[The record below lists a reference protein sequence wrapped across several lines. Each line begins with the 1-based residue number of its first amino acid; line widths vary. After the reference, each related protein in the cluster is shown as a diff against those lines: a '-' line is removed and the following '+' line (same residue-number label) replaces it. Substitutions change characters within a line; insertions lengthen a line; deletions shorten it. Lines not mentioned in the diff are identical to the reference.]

1 MDPDLLFLF
10 ILVVFSAFFS
20 SAEVVFLSLS
30 DAKIIAMIEAKKKN
44 ALTVK
49 KLKENPRTLLI
60 TVLIGNNIVNIAA
73 ASLATVIFTNYFDS
87 AVIGLTTG
95 IMTIV
100 ILIFGEIVPKSFASS
115 HAPWLSRQF
124 APFIFFLRKFFLPI
138 IWLMEKLTNLLV
150 GNHKVEEVSEEE
162 LKALAMAGV
171 QQGTIEKNEGLMIEK
186 LFKFNDISAEDIM
199 TPRVEVVYVKNSD
212 SIEKTAV
219 EIEKYGITRCLVINE
234 TIDKVLGFVHAQDV
248 LLSFRQGKE
257 KEDVKPLIR
266 PIIFVPKQM
275 LINSILKEFQKRK
288 IHIAV
293 VMDEYGGTE
302 GIITLEDIIE
312 ELVGEIVDEH
322 DIDDNFI
329 KRIGKNEIIVSGA
342 VECRDINRFLNITL
356 SEDDLETVADFVLE
370 TIKKIPTEG
379 TTIEKNNFSCI
390 VERVENK
397 VIKQVRITKK

>member
-1 MDPDLLFLF
+1 
-10 ILVVFSAFFS
+10 
-20 SAEVVFLSLS
+20 
-30 DAKIIAMIEAKKKN
+30 
-44 ALTVK
+44 
-49 KLKENPRTLLI
+49 
-60 TVLIGNNIVNIAA
+60 
-73 ASLATVIFTNYFDS
+73 
-87 AVIGLTTG
+87 
-95 IMTIV
+95 MTIV

>member
-1 MDPDLLFLF
+1 MDPDLLFLL
-10 ILVVFSAFFS
+10 ILVVLSAFFS

-30 DAKIIAMIEAKKKN
+30 EAKIVAMIEAKKKN

-49 KLKENPRTLLI
+49 KLKENPRSLLI

-73 ASLATVIFTNYFDS
+73 ASLATVIFAKYFDS

-95 IMTIV
+95 IMTII

-124 APFIFFLRKFFLPI
+124 APFISFLKKFFLPI
-138 IWLMEKLTNLLV
+138 IWLMEKITNILV
-150 GNHKVEEVSEEE
+150 GSHKIEEISEEE

-199 TPRVEVVYVKNSD
+199 TPRVEVVYVKEVD
-212 SIEKTAV
+212 SIEKTAI
-219 EIEKYGITRCLVINE
+219 EIEKYGITRCLVIE
-234 TIDKVLGFVHAQDV
+234 ESIDKVLGFVHAQDV
-248 LLSFRQGKE
+248 LLAFRNNKE
-257 KEDVKPLIR
+257 GEMVKSLIR

-275 LINSILKEFQKRK
+275 LINSVLKEFQKRK

-329 KRIGKNEIIVSGA
+329 KRIGKNEIVVSGA

-379 TTIEKNNFSCI
+379 TTIENDRFVCV
-390 VERVENK
+390 VEKLENK

>member
-1 MDPDLLFLF
+1 MDPDLLFLL
-10 ILVVFSAFFS
+10 ILVVLSAFFS

-30 DAKIIAMIEAKKKN
+30 EAKIVAMIEAKKKN
-44 ALTVK
+44 ALIVK
-49 KLKENPRTLLI
+49 KLKENPRSLLI

-73 ASLATVIFTNYFDS
+73 ASLATVIFAKYFDS

-95 IMTIV
+95 IMTIT

-115 HAPWLSRQF
+115 HASWLSRQF
-124 APFIFFLRKFFLPI
+124 APFISFLRKFFMPV
-138 IWLMEKLTNLLV
+138 IWLMEKITNILV
-150 GNHKVEEVSEEE
+150 GSHKIEEVNEEE

-171 QQGTIEKNEGLMIEK
+171 QQGTIEKNEGMMIEK

-199 TPRVEVVYVKNSD
+199 TPRVEVVYVKETD
-212 SIEKTAV
+212 SIEKTAI
-219 EIEKYGITRCLVINE
+219 EIENHGITRCLVIGE
-234 TIDKVLGFVHAQDV
+234 TVDKVLGFVHAQDV
-248 LLSFRQGKE
+248 LLAFRKNRE
-257 KEDVKPLIR
+257 SETVKSLIR

-275 LINSILKEFQKRK
+275 LINSVLKEFQKRK

-329 KRIGKNEIIVSGA
+329 KRIGKNEIVVSGA
-342 VECRDINRFLNITL
+342 VECRDINRFLNINL
-356 SEDDLETVADFVLE
+356 SEDDLETVADFILE
-370 TIKKIPTEG
+370 TIKRIPTEG
-379 TTIEKNNFSCI
+379 TTIENNRFTCV
-390 VERVENK
+390 VEKLENK

>member
-1 MDPDLLFLF
+1 MDPDLLFLL
-10 ILVVFSAFFS
+10 ILVVLSAFFS

-138 IWLMEKLTNLLV
+138 IWLMEKLTNILV

-199 TPRVEVVYVKNSD
+199 TPRVEVVYVKNTD
-212 SIEKTAV
+212 SIKKTAI
-219 EIEKYGITRCLVINE
+219 EIEKYGITRCLVIEE
-234 TIDKVLGFVHAQDV
+234 TVDKVLGFVHAQDV
-248 LLSFRQGKE
+248 LLAFRQN
-257 KEDVKPLIR
+257 KEDEPVKPLIR

-275 LINSILKEFQKRK
+275 LINNVLKEFQKRK

-322 DIDDNFI
+322 DIDNNFI

-356 SEDDLETVADFVLE
+356 SEDDLETVADFILE

-379 TTIEKNNFSCI
+379 TTIEKDSFVCV
-390 VERVENK
+390 VEKLENK
-397 VIKQVRITKK
+397 VIKQVRITKR

>member
-1 MDPDLLFLF
+1 MDPDFLFLF
-10 ILVVFSAFFS
+10 ILVALSAFFS
-20 SAEVVFLSLS
+20 SAEVVFLSLNE
-30 DAKIIAMIEAKKKN
+30 AKIAAMVEAKKKN
-44 ALTVK
+44 ALLVK

-73 ASLATVIFTNYFDS
+73 ASLATIIFARYFDS

-95 IMTIV
+95 IMTII
-100 ILIFGEIVPKSFASS
+100 ILIFGEITPKSFAVS
-115 HAPWLSRQF
+115 HAVLLSRYF
-124 APFIFFLRKFFLPI
+124 APFICFFKKIFLPI
-138 IWLMEKLTNLLV
+138 IWIMEKITNLLV
-150 GNHKVEEVSEEE
+150 GSHQSEKVSEDE
-162 LKALAMAGV
+162 LRALAMTGV
-171 QQGTIEKNEGLMIEK
+171 QQGTIEKNEGAMIEK

-199 TPRVEVVYVKNSD
+199 TPRVEVVYAPKQSSVEE
-212 SIEKTAV
+212 IAI
-219 EIEKYGITRCLVINE
+219 EIEKYGITRCLIIGE
-234 TIDKVLGFVHAQDV
+234 TIDNVLGFVHAQDV

-257 KEDVKPLIR
+257 KESAQSLIR

-275 LINSILKEFQKRK
+275 LINNVLKEFQKRK

-329 KRIGKNEIIVSGA
+329 KRIGKNEIVVSGA

-370 TIKKIPTEG
+370 NIKKIPTEG
-379 TTIEKNNFSCI
+379 ITIEKNNFTCV
-390 VERVENK
+390 VEKVENK
-397 VIKQVRITKK
+397 VIKQVRITKD